1 VPFYTPLRYPGG
13 KRRLA
18 QVIMRLFEA
27 NDLSDIDYAE
37 TYAGGASVALALLL
51 EEYASTIHINDLSRA
66 VYAFWYLVLNDCD
79 ALCRRIERVRV
90 SMAEWRRQRA
100 IYEQRDTAAL
110 DDLGFAAFFLNRT
123 NRSGIINGG
132 VIGGQNQDGE
142 WPLNVR
148 FNKADLIQRIRR
160 IARYNSRIRLYQLDA
175 LDFTNRI
182 IPQLGRNS
190 FSFFDPPYI
199 ENGED
204 ELYLNNYDIADHVA
218 LSRRITGLRQPW
230 VVTYDEAALHQEMFE
245 DQRRIVY
252 WLHYTSQERYEGKEV
267 LFLSDGLEIPTLT
280 GLLTN
285 RMRAIHAQ
293 CRLRLAA

>member
-1 VPFYTPLRYPGG
+1 MPLYTPLRYPGG

-18 QVIMRLFEA
+18 QVIMRLLEA
-27 NDLSDIDYAE
+27 NDLTDIDYAE
-37 TYAGGASVALALLL
+37 TYAGGASIALALLF
-51 EEYASTIHINDLSRA
+51 EEYAATIHINDLSRA

-100 IYEQRDTAAL
+100 IYEERETAAL
-110 DDLGFAAFFLNRT
+110 DDLGFAVFFLNRT
-123 NRSGIINGG
+123 NRSGILNGG
-132 VIGGQNQDGE
+132 VIGGQNQDGP
-142 WPLNVR
+142 WLLNVR

-160 IARYNSRIRLYQLDA
+160 IARYNSRISLYQLDA

-199 ENGED
+199 GNGED
-204 ELYLNNYDIADHVA
+204 NLYLNNYDIADHIA
-218 LSRRITGLRQPW
+218 LSSRITRLTQPW
-230 VVTYDEAALHQEMFE
+230 VVTYDEAALQQEMFE

-267 LFLSDGLEIPTLT
+267 MFVSDGLEIPTLT